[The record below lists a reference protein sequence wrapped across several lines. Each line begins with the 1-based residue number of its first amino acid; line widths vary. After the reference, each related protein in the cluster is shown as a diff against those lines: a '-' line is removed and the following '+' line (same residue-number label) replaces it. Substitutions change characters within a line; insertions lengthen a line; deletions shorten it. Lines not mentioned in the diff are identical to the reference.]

1 MSKIVRAVFEQIG
14 KESDFGL
21 IWRRFREYNENEFF
35 FGKTAVYVSCPYSDE
50 LSCKKSRKSLEPF
63 LRKTGN

>member
-35 FGKTAVYVSCPYSDE
+35 SEKPPCT
-50 LSCKKSRKSLEPF
+50 F
-63 LRKTGN
+63 LALIVMNFHAKNQENR